1 MATNKNGLHDIV
13 MTYIPTK
20 KTNNLQLKNH
30 VVTLPIFKGPIPTL
44 HPTVKPDDEKKPE
57 LKSYSVQK
65 INIIKET
72 TADLANPNEIPKKQN
87 IEPTNGGGSR
97 SKPIS
102 KTEPTNGGSRSKPIS
117 KTEPTNGGGSRSK
130 PDLNLESTNGGGSR
144 SKTDVK
150 LEPTN
155 GGGSRS
161 KPISKTEP
169 TNGGGIRSKPA
180 LKLEA
185 KDSSKKNN
193 SSDKKTKNTQISSK
207 PRLSRSNHI
216 ASTHL
221 FDLEQT
227 SHKNSFRNVAI
238 KFNSKNKKKR
248 SRSKKSSK
256 KISKKKS
263 SKNNLNIKKNVP
275 TNLRVD
281 LEKLLNDD
289 DKIILQRL

>member
-1 MATNKNGLHDIV
+1 MANNKNGLHDIV

-20 KTNNLQLKNH
+20 KTHNLQLKNQA
-30 VVTLPIFKGPIPTL
+30 VPLPIFKGPIPTL
-44 HPTVKPDDEKKPE
+44 HPTVKSDDEKKNE
-57 LKSYSVQK
+57 LKPSSFQK
-65 INIIKET
+65 FNIIKET
-72 TADLANPNEIPKKQN
+72 PVPSEILANK

-97 SKPIS
+97 SKPVI
-102 KTEPTNGGSRSKPIS
+102 KI
-117 KTEPTNGGGSRSK
+117 EPTNGGGSRSK
-130 PDLNLESTNGGGSR
+130 PAI
-144 SKTDVK
+144 KI
-150 LEPTN
+150 EPTN

-161 KPISKTEP
+161 KPAIK
-169 TNGGGIRSKPA
+169 I
-180 LKLEA
+180 EA
-185 KDSSKKNN
+185 KNSSKKNN
-193 SSDKKTKNTQISSK
+193 SSDIKKQTTQIGSNHRS
-207 PRLSRSNHI
+207 SRSNHI

-238 KFNSKNKKKR
+238 KFNSKQKKKR
-248 SRSKKSSK
+248 SSRSKKSSK

-263 SKNNLNIKKNVP
+263 SNNNLKIKKNVP